1 MQGRNRLMGTQRREG
16 ASFPGPRATL
26 AAFPRSPGR
35 ELTGGEEAARRL
47 PGRCAALIVLTEAR
61 AVPELPRFALSGG
74 EGRPRTC
81 GASCQAW
88 VIRWLR
94 DCAVA
99 HAAASS
105 LRGAWSG
112 SCRLLAVLPSG
123 EPDPSPN
130 EVSGP
135 HGTWG
140 RTVL

>member
-1 MQGRNRLMGTQRREG
+1 MGTQRREG

-35 ELTGGEEAARRL
+35 ELTGGEEAARHL
-47 PGRCAALIVLTEAR
+47 PGRCAALIVLTE

-88 VIRWLR
+88 FIRWLR

-112 SCRLLAVLPSG
+112 SCRLLTVLPS
-123 EPDPSPN
+123 ENPTP
-130 EVSGP
+130 
-135 HGTWG
+135 
-140 RTVL
+140 VLTR

>member
-26 AAFPRSPGR
+26 AAFPQARSPGR
-35 ELTGGEEAARRL
+35 GLTGGEEAARRL
-47 PGRCAALIVLTEAR
+47 PGRGAALIVLTET
-61 AVPELPRFALSGG
+61 VPELPRFALSGG

-112 SCRLLAVLPSG
+112 SCRLLAVLPS
-123 EPDPSPN
+123 ENPTP
-130 EVSGP
+130 
-135 HGTWG
+135 
-140 RTVL
+140 VLTR